1 MIYNKAVKS
10 FYIFSDC
17 NMQKTSLEFDP
28 KRNIIVPINEK
39 CAESDGAR
47 DENEEAQ
54 KADED
59 ECTGEAEFNYEEPAS
74 EEEIKSIQG
83 GVEGFVAQQA
93 VAMGITEEKEL
104 KEFLQLAELDLGS
117 LDAEKLNPLELNKRD
132 TVVIRKSVEEALS
145 KCWRTKSGNLMVEPV
160 NAEKI
165 VRFTEYLE
173 KHHRVISLFMLADYI
188 SSCGSTVLKDLAG
201 AGVQVETA
209 EGKVSL
215 SELASQ
221 KNMEKIDQ
229 AAATGTP
236 IDIMKAYSRQTKF
249 EEKERGYSFSFYIKT
264 VEQNDKSVQKTVTM
278 EDSFWNTEQMEKLHS
293 DLEAAG
299 IHQSYESGGYSLEDF
314 LENREK
320 ITAIF
325 SEDLGIDKDET
336 DKYFENLFLPVTS
349 KLTVVPYDNFTVNTH
364 LGDGEGSLELAQQ
377 KELVYQQFHVKE
389 NGIRNGD
396 NLLKA
401 EKELDRWWGEHNGG
415 SGETF
420 DEALAKEKKEYDE
433 SPMSKLEKLKF
444 NERETLTYENNE
456 AFRNLFLQD
465 LTAAGYS
472 IADLKAEA
480 EKDPKRVFE
489 IISEVIGKNTDYGM
503 FEYLVVESMV
513 AADALPDGTQGK
525 EWIKNAGMS
534 YIDDKYAG
542 GEPYNVLKSHKTLC
556 HGYGKTFTAAFTFVK
571 EILKKEGVKKEGVNP
586 FDNVVCLW
594 STSDAQNHLWN
605 ALVTVDDN
613 GNLVITYIDP
623 TWQDAGAPLN
633 AVDDE
638 HYYGTVKEK
647 VDRDHAAVLENMKEW
662 NLVTFQEKLND
673 IVMQNDLSRYDPKAH
688 KKEVRI
694 KLNKE
699 AYEAIKKTKEEHREK
714 KEVVEIDD
722 QGSVDRIMERIR
734 MIEMGNQTEDTS
746 GVDTLETVREKKEK
760 ETVGFIHSLR
770 EKIQGSKKAE

>member
-1 MIYNKAVKS
+1 MLYNKAVKS

-132 TVVIRKSVEEALS
+132 VVVIRKSVEEALS

-215 SELASQ
+215 SELTSQ
-221 KNMEKIDQ
+221 ENMEKIDQ
-229 AAATGTP
+229 SAATGTP
-236 IDIMKAYSRQTKF
+236 IDIMKIYSPQTKF
-249 EEKERGYSFSFYIKT
+249 EEKESGYSFSFHIKT
-264 VEQNDKSVQKTVTM
+264 VEQNDNSVQKTVTM
-278 EDSFWNTEQMEKLHS
+278 DDPFWNTEQQEKLHS
-293 DLEAAG
+293 DLEVAG
-299 IHQSYESGGYSLEDF
+299 IHLSYESGGCSLEDF
-314 LENREK
+314 MENRDE

-325 SEDLGIDKDET
+325 SEDLGVDKDKM
-336 DKYFENLFLPVTS
+336 DKYFENLFLPDTS

-377 KELVYQQFHVKE
+377 KESVYKQFHVEE
-389 NGIRNGD
+389 NGTRNGD
-396 NLLKA
+396 NWLKA
-401 EKELDRWWGEHNGG
+401 EKELDQWWGEHNGG

-420 DEALAKEKKEYDE
+420 DEALAKEKKDYDE
-433 SPMSKLEKLKF
+433 SPVSKLEKLKF
-444 NERETLTYENNE
+444 NEQQMESYENDE
-456 AFRNLFLQD
+456 AFRTLFLQD
-465 LTAAGYS
+465 LAAAGYS
-472 IADLKAEA
+472 IEDLKTIA
-480 EKDPKRVFE
+480 EKDPKKIFE
-489 IISEVIGKNTDYGM
+489 IISEVIGKNVDYDM
-503 FEYLVVESMV
+503 KECSIIMAMNSAFK
-513 AADALPDGTQGK
+513 LPDGTPGK
-525 EWIKNAGMS
+525 EQIWKAEKS
-534 YIDDKYAG
+534 YLDNKYPG
-542 GEPYNVLKSHKTLC
+542 GEPYNVLKSHKTVC
-556 HGYGKTFTAAFTFVK
+556 FGYGKTFTAAFALAKDV
-571 EILKKEGVKKEGVNP
+571 LAKEGVNNL
-586 FDNVVCLW
+586 DGVVCLW
-594 STSDAQNHLWN
+594 TTSDAECHLWN

-623 TWQDAGAPLN
+623 TWQDKKGAPLN
-633 AVDDE
+633 AVDKD
-638 HYYGTVKEK
+638 HYYGAVKK
-647 VDRDHAAVLENMKEW
+647 KIDREHAATLENMKEW
-662 NLVTFQEKLND
+662 NAITFQEKLND
-673 IVMQNDLSRYDPKAH
+673 IIAQNDLSQYNPKAH
-688 KKEVRI
+688 RKEVRI
-694 KLNKE
+694 KLNEE
-699 AYEAIKKTKEEHREK
+699 AYEAIKKSKEGHQEK
-714 KEVVEIDD
+714 KEVIEIDD

-734 MIEMGNQTEDTS
+734 TIETGNQMEETS
-746 GVDTLETVREKKEK
+746 GAATLETVREKKEK
-760 ETVGFIHSLR
+760 ETAGFIHTLR
-770 EKIQGSKKAE
+770 EKIRGNKKAE